1 MTLINV
7 SPSVNNAEKINTDP
21 KNLNLNINV
30 KVPELFSKL
39 FYVSII
45 TSFVLLMGVSA
56 IISLQLQELRMQV
69 ESLMLMCQDKGNQNN
84 RVEELNR
91 FQRATDYNDSVN
103 LFTFEHSNHQIK
115 VRDDGRTDT
124 VTLMPYNQTVSDQ
137 SISHENNAIER
148 NVSRSTY
155 YKKNTI
161 KRNASNLSKRSK
173 RLISK
178 LIKML
183 FLDFNNKRNFPRFE
197 MKNYV
202 TTEGEISSDHE
213 LNRDVWDEPHMI
225 RLRRM
230 VRDTEKRQS
239 EEKNETRRRE
249 ESEKQRQSVEEGE
262 KRQSEEKNRTRR
274 RSEKKGEK
282 RRQNRR
288 GHKHNHRSKP
298 LLPLVATF
306 KGGMDTLD
314 FNLTRTPT
322 GSYNIGPWVKSE
334 HDNHQYEFTKFHL
347 VEGNMAIEVAINGL
361 YMISVQITYYGTP
374 PSYSYGI
381 LLNSEGASKK
391 EMLITCSAVSSENGN
406 RVSCYTS
413 IIKYLKKRDRLSLQ
427 QVEKNRALD
436 MKEGYSQIQITLL
449 ANDRRRSM

>member
-7 SPSVNNAEKINTDP
+7 SPSVNNSEKINTDI

-91 FQRATDYNDSVN
+91 FQRSTDYNDSVN
-103 LFTFEHSNHQIK
+103 LFTLEHSNQME
-115 VRDDGRTDT
+115 VRDDVRTDT
-124 VTLMPYNQTVSDQ
+124 VMLMPYNQTVSDQ
-137 SISHENNAIER
+137 STYHENNAIER

-178 LIKML
+178 LVKML

-197 MKNYV
+197 MKNYI

-230 VRDTEKRQS
+230 VRDTEEQQS

-249 ESEKQRQSVEEGE
+249 ESEEQRQSEEKGE
-262 KRQSEEKNRTRR
+262 KRQSEEKSRTRR
-274 RSEKKGEK
+274 RSEKKE
-282 RRQNRR
+282 
-288 GHKHNHRSKP
+288 P

-322 GSYNIGPWVKSE
+322 DSYNIGPWIKSE

-347 VEGNMAIEVAINGL
+347 VESNMAIEVAINGL

-374 PSYSYGI
+374 PNYSYGI

-406 RVSCYTS
+406 KVSCYTS